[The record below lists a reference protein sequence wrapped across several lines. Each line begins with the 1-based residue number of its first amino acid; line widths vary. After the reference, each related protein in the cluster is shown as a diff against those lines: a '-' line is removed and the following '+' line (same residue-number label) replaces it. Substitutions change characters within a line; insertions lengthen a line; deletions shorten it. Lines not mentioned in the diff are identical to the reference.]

1 MTEFPDKMWAV
12 RVHGKEDYRY
22 EELPVPTPGPG
33 EVLVKVEAVGI
44 CAGDAKT
51 FAGATR
57 FWGDGGDVPCYVE
70 PVVTVGHEFSG
81 TVVALG
87 KGAGEKHGVKIG
99 DLTVSEQIV
108 PCQECKYC
116 CNGNYQMCVPHHVYG
131 FHQVTPGGMAQYL
144 IYPSKALV
152 HVVPRHVDPF
162 HACFIEPLACSLHA
176 VELGEI
182 QWRDVVVISGCGPL
196 GLGMVAGAKRK
207 DAKLVIALDLV
218 DWKLDIAKKCGAD
231 MVFNPLKCNLKA
243 EIEAVTDGLGCDVY
257 IEATGAGSSVKQGL
271 NIIARMGIF
280 VEFSV
285 FGKDVT
291 ADWSIISDTKEL
303 IIKGGH
309 LGPNCWPKAIEMV
322 SNGQLPMQDII
333 THKFQMKDFLKGI
346 NQVLDGKESIKV
358 MLIPPQTHQ

>member
-1 MTEFPDKMWAV
+1 MWAV
-12 RVHGKEDYRY
+12 RVHGIGDYRY
-22 EELPVPTPGPG
+22 EEIPVPLPGPG

-57 FWGDGGDVPCYVE
+57 FWGDGGDIPCYVE

-87 KGAGEKHGVKIG
+87 SGASEKHKVKLG

-144 IYPSKALV
+144 LYPAKALV
-152 HVVPRHVDPF
+152 HVVPPAVHPH
-162 HACFIEPLACSLHA
+162 HAAFIEPLACSLHA
-176 VELGEI
+176 VELGDI
-182 QWRDVVVISGCGPL
+182 QWSDVVVVSGCGPL
-196 GLGMVAGAKRK
+196 GLGMVAGAKHK
-207 DAKLVIALDLV
+207 GAKMVVALDLV

-231 MVFNPLKCNLKA
+231 LVLNPGKVDLKTQIDN
-243 EIEAVTDGLGCDVY
+243 ITDGLGCDVY
-257 IEATGAGSSVKQGL
+257 IEATGAGSSVRQGL
-271 NIIARMGIF
+271 NIIARLGKF

-291 ADWSIISDTKEL
+291 VDWSIISDTKE
-303 IIKGGH
+303 ITIRGGH
-309 LGPNCWPKAIEMV
+309 LGPNCWPKAIGMV
-322 SNGQLPMQDII
+322 ASGELPMDDII
-333 THKFQMKDFLKGI
+333 SHKYDMADFLKGI
-346 NQVLDGKESIKV
+346 NQVISGQESIKV
-358 MLIPPQTHQ
+358 MLIPPTTS